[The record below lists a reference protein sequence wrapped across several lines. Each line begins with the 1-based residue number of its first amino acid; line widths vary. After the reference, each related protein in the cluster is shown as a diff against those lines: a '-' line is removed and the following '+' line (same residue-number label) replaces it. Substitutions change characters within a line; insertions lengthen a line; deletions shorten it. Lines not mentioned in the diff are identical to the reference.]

1 VLVCTPV
8 LEPVVTV
15 VVITLLAVVLAWQ
28 PDHVVHGA
36 SEVPQGPSVQPLQV
50 EAGQAL
56 PPHQDVQGPSV
67 QAPEEREDQGPQ
79 PLPAPP
85 KGPAP
90 LPPCQPPGPRPLE
103 PGPSEEL
110 PPGPHAP
117 KGAGAPVVWVCQ
129 LERAEA

>member
-1 VLVCTPV
+1 V

-15 VVITLLAVVLAWQ
+15 VVMTDEAVVLAWQ
-28 PDHVVHGA
+28 PDQVVHGA

-50 EAGQAL
+50 EAGHAE
-56 PPHQDVQGPSV
+56 PPHQLVQGPSV
-67 QAPEEREDQGPQ
+67 HAPEVRVDQGPQ

-90 LPPCQPPGPRPLE
+90 LPPCQPPGPRP
-103 PGPSEEL
+103 PGPSVSL
-110 PPGPHAP
+110 PPGPQAP
-117 KGAGAPVVWVCQ
+117 KGAGAPVVWVFQ

>member
-1 VLVCTPV
+1 V

-15 VVITLLAVVLAWQ
+15 VVTTLLAVVLAWH
-28 PDHVVHGA
+28 PDQVVQGA
-36 SEVPQGPSVQPLQV
+36 SVPQGPLVQPLQV
-50 EAGQAL
+50 EAGHAE
-56 PPHQDVQGPSV
+56 PPHQLVQGPSV
-67 QAPEEREDQGPQ
+67 QAPEVLEDHGPQ

-90 LPPCQPPGPRPLE
+90 LPPCQPPGPRP

-110 PPGPHAP
+110 PPGPQAP

>member
-1 VLVCTPV
+1 M

-15 VVITLLAVVLAWQ
+15 VVTTEEAVVLAWQ
-28 PDHVVHGA
+28 PDQVVHGA
-36 SEVPQGPSVQPLQV
+36 SVPQGPSVQPLQV
-50 EAGQAL
+50 EAGHAL
-56 PPHQDVQGPSV
+56 PPHQLVQGPSV
-67 QAPEEREDQGPQ
+67 QAPEVRVDQGPQ

-90 LPPCQPPGPRPLE
+90 LPPCQPPGPRP

-110 PPGPHAP
+110 PSGPPGPQTP